1 VELQEVLS
9 YALPLE
15 GASPVGVDAKHD
27 EDFTALENEIRK
39 GEGIDIKPID
49 WLSVEVLAGKIL
61 KEQSKDLRI
70 ASRLTAALF
79 YRHGFNGLSAGFQLM
94 IAMAKS
100 DYWDQLH
107 PARPKSRAASVSWTL
122 QKIDRPFAEYETN
135 LDDAP
140 AVVSAA
146 NAFCELDRL
155 LAEKMGDKAPSLF
168 EFRNVINRY
177 KQEAEFLIEKDEKK
191 VEKESLEKAQEESAS
206 KVNEKVNQ
214 AEPHS
219 QAATSQTSPSSVP
232 EMVAPK
238 VAVPAPTHNPVA
250 VSSSEDIAKALRAC
264 NSTMAKVSHLL
275 RGQKISDP
283 YAYFIL
289 RSGVWMQLRETPP
302 DNVLPAPME
311 GKVSSLKLLEQNKDW
326 PALIEEC
333 EKTFVSGQV
342 CWLSLHRMTANAL
355 DAMSAHDAAQAVK
368 DAVIHLTSRLPEMLT
383 RKFQSG
389 EGFADEMTKAW
400 IASLSPS
407 SVETG
412 EAGTSGESVN
422 TWQVAANDAKKL
434 AISGEFDKGLA
445 LFSEGIQSVSS
456 LREQAY
462 WQLEQARFCYDAG
475 HLEIAQPQLTHLN
488 QMMQQKQ
495 LQQWEPE
502 LHLEVTKLLVNCHT
516 QAQTK
521 KKYTAEQLT
530 HVDQLK
536 AHLCLMDPLGA
547 LSIIN
552 N

>member
-1 VELQEVLS
+1 MELQEVLS

-15 GASPVGVDAKHD
+15 GTSPVGEDVKHD
-27 EDFTALENEIRK
+27 EDFTALEDEIRK

-70 ASRLTAALF
+70 ASRLAAALF
-79 YRHGFNGLSAGFQLM
+79 YRHGFAGLSAGFQLM
-94 IAMAKS
+94 IAMAKA

-107 PARPKSRAASVSWTL
+107 PKRPKSRAASISWTL
-122 QKIDRPFAEYETN
+122 QKIDRSFAEYETN
-135 LDDAP
+135 LKEAP
-140 AVVSAA
+140 AVVCAA
-146 NAFCELDRL
+146 NAFCELDQL

-177 KQEAEFLIEKDEKK
+177 KQEAEYFIEEDEKK
-191 VEKESLEKAQEESAS
+191 KAEKESVKQEQPVSEKQEMANPEAGD
-206 KVNEKVNQ
+206 
-214 AEPHS
+214 S
-219 QAATSQTSPSSVP
+219 QA
-232 EMVAPK
+232 VAPQTPSQEPAAPK
-238 VAVPAPTHNPVA
+238 ASAPAAAPAPTHNAVA
-250 VSSSEDIAKALRAC
+250 VTSSEDIAKALRAC

-283 YAYFIL
+283 YAYYIL

-333 EKTFVSGQV
+333 EKTFASGQV

-355 DAMSAHDAAQAVK
+355 DAISAHDAAQAVK
-368 DAVIHLTSRLPEMLT
+368 DAVVHLTSRLPEMLT

-407 SVETG
+407 STELG
-412 EAGTSGESVN
+412 EEATSGESVN
-422 TWQVAANDAKKL
+422 AWQVAASDAKKL

-445 LFSEGIQSVSS
+445 LFSQGIQSVSS